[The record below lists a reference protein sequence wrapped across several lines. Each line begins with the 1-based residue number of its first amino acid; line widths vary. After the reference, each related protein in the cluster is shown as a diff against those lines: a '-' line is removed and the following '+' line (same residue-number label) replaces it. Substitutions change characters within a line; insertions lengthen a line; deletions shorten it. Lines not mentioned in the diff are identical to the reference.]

1 LLELRAGAAPARRAT
16 VPPGRWFVTITPTTN
31 FVFFWSVVFAR
42 FVLPL
47 SIPKFPLPA
56 ILACF
61 AVDAVDQSIFQAFT
75 TLDLTSYQSY
85 DKALDVFYLS
95 IAMLATLRN
104 WTSYPAVRIAGVLF
118 YFRLVGVLAF
128 ELTHWRAL
136 LLVFPNT
143 FEYFFMFYEMVRSR
157 WSPARLSTR
166 FFLYAAA
173 SIWVFVKLPQEYW
186 IHIARLDLTV
196 ELKKLVFGADANVGW
211 REAIAHQPVA
221 FAVFVFA
228 IVAAAT
234 AVRLFVR
241 RRAPTPTH
249 ALTLAADPVPDFIDE
264 AKERDR
270 DIAERWRLFDWHLIE
285 KIALVGCVTVIF
297 AQILPGVDAGPLQL
311 LEGVAIVVT
320 LNTFIRIRVARAGRS
335 RESAFLS
342 FVLLSGINI
351 VFVALADWLLRRGAG
366 SLDVPSTLFFLLLL
380 TLIVTLYDRWHP
392 VFDMRFM
399 EHRRV

>member
-1 LLELRAGAAPARRAT
+1 M
-16 VPPGRWFVTITPTTN
+16 TITPTTDL
-31 FVFFWSVVFAR
+31 VFFWSVVFVR
-42 FVLPL
+42 FALPL

-75 TLDLTSYQSY
+75 TLDLTPYQSY
-85 DKALDVFYLS
+85 DKALDIFYLS

-104 WTSYPAVRIAGVLF
+104 WASYPAVRIAGFLF

-143 FEYFFMFYEMVRSR
+143 FEFFFMFYEVVRSR
-157 WSPARLSTR
+157 WSPARLNAR
-166 FFLYAAA
+166 FFVHAAGA
-173 SIWVFVKLPQEYW
+173 IWVFVKLPQEYW

-196 ELKKLVFGADANVGW
+196 EVKKLVFRAGANVGW
-211 REAIAHQPVA
+211 RDAIAHQPVA
-221 FAVFVFA
+221 FAVFVIA
-228 IVAAAT
+228 VAAGVA
-234 AVRLFVR
+234 AVRLLVR
-241 RRAPTPTH
+241 RVAPTPTH
-249 ALTLAADPVPDFIDE
+249 VLTLAADPVPDFIDE

-270 DIAERWRLFDWHLIE
+270 DIAERWRLFDRHWIE
-285 KIALVGCVTVIF
+285 KIVLVACVTVIF

-311 LEGVAIVVT
+311 LSGVAVVVT

-342 FVLLSGINI
+342 FALLSGINI
-351 VFVALADWLLRRGAG
+351 VFVALADGLLRRGEG
-366 SLDVPSTLFFLLLL
+366 GLDVPSTLFFLLLL

-392 VFDMRFM
+392 VFDVRFM
-399 EHRRV
+399 EHRPVPMYN